1 MFITKALYQADSIAL
16 TIVGNIAKP
25 KSDPKKV
32 LRLVRS
38 NASRKKKRL
47 DFSAIY
53 TRSSFMRLQN
63 RE

>member
-38 NASRKKKRL
+38 NASRKKKK
-47 DFSAIY
+47 
-53 TRSSFMRLQN
+53 T
-63 RE
+63 